1 MTEDPKIVPSK
12 VIQMPGTARLEDGEP
27 SRTQEVSP
35 PTPEEIKRQQDAV
48 EAGYATMF
56 RSLRLLQ
63 TASAAG
69 WEVTSVPGGWIIVR
83 GLTIGGYNKLSPG
96 PMQKAE
102 LHVVSCFIP
111 YPIDRTPKPSI
122 VARVRRMFGR

>member
-12 VIQMPGTARLEDGEP
+12 VIQLPGTTRLDDAEP
-27 SRTQEVSP
+27 TRTQEVPP
-35 PTPEEIKRQQDAV
+35 PTPEEVKRQQDTV

-63 TASAAG
+63 TASVAG
-69 WEVTSVPGGWIIVR
+69 WEVTSVPGGWLIVR
-83 GLTIGGYNKLSPG
+83 ALTIGGYNKLTPG

-102 LHVVSCFIP
+102 SHVVSCFIP
-111 YPIDRTPKPSI
+111 FPIDRTPKPGV
-122 VARVRRMFGR
+122 VAKVRRMFAK